1 MGTNYYVVPNR
12 PSIREP
18 VHIGKSSAGWLF
30 AFQSQNDTWY
40 DPPIVWN
47 TYDQVKE
54 WLYKHTVEN
63 RDFVIMNEYDDVVP
77 YDIFIKIVEDKQSD
91 PHCKDN
97 PENFRYSRN
106 VNGYRFDDSEFC

>member
-18 VHIGKSSAGWLF
+18 VHIGKSSVGWLF

-40 DPPIVWN
+40 DPPIVWD
-47 TYDQVKE
+47 TYNQVKE

-63 RDFVIMNEYDDVVP
+63 RDFAIMNEYDEIVSFED
-77 YDIFIKIVEDKQSD
+77 FFKIVDDKQND
-91 PHCKDN
+91 PRCRNNPDN
-97 PENFRYSRN
+97 FLYSKN
-106 VNGYRFDDSEFC
+106 VDGYRFDEGDFC